1 MTREV
6 RFQINS
12 RKMHRPMWLA
22 ASLLAIV
29 SVCWS
34 QGSTSTVRG
43 TVHDQGQAVI
53 PNATVTLTNTAT
65 GTSRTTVTNE
75 AGLYVFPATT
85 PGPYRITGDSP
96 GLQRF
101 EGTLTVQVQQDA
113 VIDLTLQ
120 IAQAAISVD
129 VQDVTPMVRMDSP
142 TLGHALERKR
152 IEQLPINGRGYSA
165 LLQTVP
171 GVSATGRIQAYGL
184 RPGSHTLQFD
194 GASMNE
200 VWEGWDVGRTPG
212 LDAIEEFQVE
222 VNNSSAKF
230 TRPTTV
236 VLSSRSGSNQ
246 VHGALFYT
254 NRNSG
259 YGVARQRQDTFTK
272 PPYLNRNEYGVSLGG
287 PVTIPKLYNGHNR
300 TFFFFAWEGLRNIS
314 NTTQRWSVPTEAMR
328 NGDFR
333 GLVDSQ
339 GRQFNLY
346 DPLTTDASGKR
357 QPLTYNGVAN
367 MIDPARLSPVAKSLF
382 AITPLPTH
390 PQINPLT
397 DNNWIG
403 PVPRLRDDETWSVR
417 IDHRF
422 GDKDLFYSRLSRG
435 YVNEAYQYPN
445 QPMLN
450 NISSVTNRWWPNTAL
465 AATWVHTFAPSLTNE
480 LILSGT
486 RDFQRRGT
494 GDYET
499 KYTNGFNLPN
509 PFQSPNWPTFSSTG
523 LSAGGNGEYLFGG
536 DGLFWLITNV
546 ASVQDNVTKTHGKH
560 EFQFGFHYRYEQINK
575 SVTPLAGPFTFDT
588 LATAQIDPASAAVNP
603 LPLQFTGHN
612 LANMYLGEANY
623 TTQFRRPW
631 YYMRRDEYAPYFQD
645 NWKITKRLTLNLGL
659 RYEYRSPITDRQNT
673 QISFSPEKRAYVLGT
688 DLDRFTQ
695 LGGTLPSIVRTLR
708 DYGGNIITYQEAG
721 LPQALVKNNWNNWG
735 PRIGFA
741 YRAFDGGKALVIR
754 GGFRTSYYPNPM
766 SLWFNS
772 TQTTPTIVS
781 TNFQRSVTN
790 TSTSPDGLPN
800 YGLRTVPQLV
810 AGVNTTD
817 SIIDLNDTRAL
828 PRGFTA
834 SYMDPNQPDA
844 KVYDWNFTI
853 EKEVMPNTVLRLAY
867 VGNNSVNQQMIVR
880 ENEST
885 PDYIWYMTR
894 REPTPTGPFSSVA
907 RRPYDQ
913 QVYGTVNRSA
923 NIGFSRNNSFQVE
936 IERRYAK
943 GIAGQFFWVTG
954 NTLATS
960 GDVYSSNF
968 YMPGAAPAD
977 PLAQNR
983 FLNYARDIN
992 TPKHQMRWNWIA
1004 DIPVGR
1010 GKKFASSSRG
1020 FMEALVGGWQI
1031 AGTGNWRSNYFSLPT
1046 NIYPNGNPVEIY
1058 GEKYRVEDC
1067 RSGACFPG
1075 YLWFNGYIPANQIN
1089 SVDSKGKP
1097 NGIMGVPDNYKAS
1110 GAPLIPWGATSAPNM
1125 PAGTNLSGFWDTN
1138 NVWIPLNN
1146 GTVQRVTFNDNLHP
1160 WRNQFFKAPNQ
1171 WGLDASLFKFVK
1183 LTEKV
1188 TMRFNV
1194 DMFNV
1199 LNHPNDPII
1208 VDPTG
1213 VLTTRNSGVS
1223 ARVMQLTAR
1232 LTW

>member
-1 MTREV
+1 
-6 RFQINS
+6 
-12 RKMHRPMWLA
+12 
-22 ASLLAIV
+22 
-29 SVCWS
+29 
-34 QGSTSTVRG
+34 
-43 TVHDQGQAVI
+43 VHDQGQAVI
-53 PNATVTLTNTAT
+53 PAATVTLTNTAT
-65 GTSRTTVTNE
+65 GVTRTTTTNE

-85 PGPYRITGDSP
+85 PGPYRISAESP

-113 VIDLTLQ
+113 VVDLTLQ
-120 IAQAAISVD
+120 IAQASVTVD

-184 RPGSHTLQFD
+184 RPGTHTLQFD
-194 GASMNE
+194 GSSMNE

-212 LDAIEEFQVE
+212 LDSIEEFQVE

-287 PVTIPKLYNGHNR
+287 PFTIPKLYSGRNR
-300 TFFFFAWEGLRNIS
+300 TFFFFAWERLQNIT

-339 GRQFNLY
+339 GRQFNLF
-346 DPLTTDASGKR
+346 DPLTTDASGRR
-357 QPLTYNGVAN
+357 QPLTFNGVAN
-367 MIDPARLSPVAKSLF
+367 TIDPARLSPVAKYLF
-382 AITPLPTH
+382 SITPMPTH
-390 PQINPLT
+390 PQINPLV

-417 IDHRF
+417 MDHRF
-422 GDKDLFYSRLSRG
+422 GTNDQFYARLSRG

-445 QPMLN
+445 QIMLN

-465 AATWVHTFAPSLTNE
+465 AATWVHTFSPTFTNE
-480 LILSGT
+480 LIVSGT
-486 RDFQRRGT
+486 RDYQRRGT
-494 GDYET
+494 GDYKT
-499 KYTNGFNLPN
+499 NYTNSLFNLPN
-509 PFQSPNWPTFSSTG
+509 PFGSPNWPTISSTG
-523 LSAGGNGEYLFGG
+523 LSANGSGEYLFGG

-546 ASVQDNVTKTHGKH
+546 ASAQNNATKIYGKH
-560 EFQFGFHYRYEQINK
+560 EFQFGFHFRYEQINK
-575 SVTPLAGPFTFDT
+575 SVTPLSGPFTFDT
-588 LATAQIDPASAAVNP
+588 LATAQLDPSSAAVNP
-603 LPLQFTGHN
+603 LALQFTGHN
-612 LANMYLGEANY
+612 LANMYLGVANY

-631 YYMRRDEYAPYFQD
+631 YYMRRDEYAPYIQD
-645 NWKITKRLTLNLGL
+645 NWKITPRLTLNLGL

-695 LGGTLPSIVRTLR
+695 LGGTLPSIVRTLQ

-735 PRIGFA
+735 PRLGFA
-741 YRAFDGGKALVIR
+741 YRALDGPKSFVIR
-754 GGFRTSYYPNPM
+754 GGFRTSYFPNPM
-766 SLWFNS
+766 YLWFNN

-781 TNFQRSVTN
+781 TNFQRSVSN
-790 TSTSPDGLPN
+790 TATSPDGLPN
-800 YGLRTVPQLV
+800 YGLRTVPQLI

-817 SIIDLNDTRAL
+817 TIIDLNDTRAL
-828 PRGFTA
+828 PRGWTA
-834 SYMDPNQPDA
+834 SYMDPNQPDG

-853 EKEVMPNTVLRLAY
+853 EKELLPNTVFRIAY
-867 VGNNSVNQQMIVR
+867 VGNKSVNLQQLVR

-885 PDYIWYMTR
+885 PDYIWYQTR
-894 REPTPTGPFSSVA
+894 REPTPTGAFASVA

-923 NIGFSRNNSFQVE
+923 NMGFSRNNSFQVE
-936 IERRYAK
+936 VERRYSN

-954 NTLATS
+954 NTLLTQ
-960 GDVYSSNF
+960 GDVFGTNYYLPNTV
-968 YMPGAAPAD
+968 PGDTAER
-977 PLAQNR
+977 NR
-983 FLNYARDIN
+983 FLNYARDTG
-992 TPKHQMRWNWIA
+992 TPKHQMRWNWVA
-1004 DIPVGR
+1004 DLPFGR
-1010 GKKFASSSRG
+1010 GKKLAGGSSG
-1020 FMEALVGGWQI
+1020 VVEKLIGGWQI
-1031 AGTGNWRSNYFSLPT
+1031 AGTGNWRSNYFALPT
-1046 NIYPNGNPVEIY
+1046 NIYPNSNPIEIY
-1058 GEKYRVEDC
+1058 GDKYRIEDC
-1067 RSGACFPG
+1067 RSGVCFPG

-1089 SVDSKGKP
+1089 SVDRNGKP
-1097 NGIMGVPDNYKAS
+1097 NGIMGVPENYKAA
-1110 GAPLIPWGATSAPNM
+1110 GTPLIPWGATSAPNM

-1146 GTVQRVTFNDNLHP
+1146 GTVQRVTFNDNNHP
-1160 WRNQFFKAPNQ
+1160 WRNQFFRAPNQ
-1171 WGLDASLFKFVK
+1171 WGLDASLFKFVN

-1188 TMRFNV
+1188 TLRFNV
-1194 DMFNV
+1194 DVFNV
-1199 LNHPNDPII
+1199 LNHPNDPIA
-1208 VDPTG
+1208 VDQTG
-1213 VLTTRNSGVS
+1213 VLTTRNSGS
-1223 ARVMQLTAR
+1223 AARVMQLTAR
-1232 LTW
+1232 LMW